1 MHNLYV
7 VESRGQRVLTSAQIA
22 DCYDTTVDCIKQNFY
37 ANRNRFIEGKHYIAL
52 TGTEL
57 KAFKNEVRIP
67 YQDEKQEENEVRI
80 PHPAEMKARY
90 QFNSQ
95 FKYAKSLYLWTEK
108 GALLHAKSLN
118 TDKAW
123 QVYDYLVDFYF
134 RAKEEVQKPVTQEIV
149 LKGALTGKKKNA
161 GQIPHMDNPLAV
173 LHVLLQ
179 VAEEEGIEVRS
190 FPFQNIDSVLKGKC
204 IGIRQQLSME
214 KVTYELA
221 WELAH
226 LFIHYDAGNI
236 IESPLAKEY
245 NDQATRAAGMIIRM
259 LNRQVSGS

>member
-1 MHNLYV
+1 MQLPQIIEEN
-7 VESRGQRVLTSAQIA
+7 GIRVLTTRQLTEW
-22 DCYDTTVDCIKQNFY
+22 YETEEWQIKQNF
-37 ANRNRFIEGKHYIAL
+37 RNNKERFVQGKHYIAL
-52 TGTEL
+52 QGEEL
-57 KAFKNEVRIP
+57 KNFKSKV
-67 YQDEKQEENEVRI
+67 ENIYLVGRT
-80 PHPAEMKARY
+80 
-90 QFNSQ
+90 
-95 FKYAKSLYLWTEK
+95 AKILYLWTEK

-123 QVYDYLVDFYF
+123 QAYECLVDYYF
-134 RAKEEVQKPVTQEIV
+134 RTREDVQKPVTQEIV
-149 LKGALTGKKKNA
+149 LKGVPAGKKKNT